1 MHDFPVCLFNPAFRG
16 CQNPINGLFVTPVNT
31 QDRTLPLRDNCFNPT
46 PSHRSLICYWHW
58 NRLRNDL
65 YCVKWGV
72 KLYSNS
78 NYNYWHWTLFFQ
90 LILHVDV
97 VLYCVVPPNC
107 SSSRIW
113 LFIYITLTFF
123 SVLSPSHCILALWQ
137 SCALSTAVL
146 INEYERYGIV
156 CLIMWCLLI
165 LLILLNIVLLVWPR
179 CKLQLQGRSPWHRK
193 L

>member
-31 QDRTLPLRDNCFNPT
+31 QDRTLPRRDNCFNPT
-46 PSHRSLICYWHW
+46 PSHRSLI
-58 NRLRNDL
+58 
-65 YCVKWGV
+65 G
-72 KLYSNS
+72 
-78 NYNYWHWTLFFQ
+78 YWHWTLFFQ

-97 VLYCVVPPNC
+97 VLYCVVPRNC

-123 SVLSPSHCILALWQ
+123 SVLSPSHFILALWQ
-137 SCALSTAVL
+137 SCALSTVVL
-146 INEYERYGIV
+146 MNEYERYGIV

-179 CKLQLQGRSPWHRK
+179 CKLQLQGRSPWYWK